1 MQDRLVEYTPRPG
14 RQTLLAP
21 APGVLDFIR
30 LELVS
35 LAAGAQEAFFE
46 AAHESVF
53 VLLNGAVEFR
63 TAAAAWSAT
72 RTNVFEAPAAS
83 LYAPAGCRVEIHAT
97 AASEIAV
104 ATAAATPRGAP
115 RFYGPESVAVREFG
129 RDNWQRAVKTLQG
142 ADGPA
147 QVLIVGE
154 TINPGGNWSSY
165 PPHRHDFDRPPEE
178 IAMEEVYFYRFQ
190 PANGFGFQRIYTADR
205 RQDHTW
211 CVRHNTA
218 LPIYEGFHPVVTAG
232 GYQLYYLWILAGKKK
247 ELVPFTDPEYRWV
260 MEQQKR

>member
-1 MQDRLVEYTPRPG
+1 MQDRLVQYTPRPG

-21 APGVLDFIR
+21 TPGVLDFIQ
-30 LELVS
+30 LEMVS
-35 LAAGAQEAFFE
+35 LAAGAGDVFFE
-46 AAHESVF
+46 PARESVF

-63 TAAAAWSAT
+63 AAGQGWTAQRS
-72 RTNVFEAPAAS
+72 NVFEAQAPS
-83 LYAPAGCRVEIHAT
+83 LFVPAGCRVEMRAG
-97 AASEIAV
+97 AASEIAI
-104 ATAAATPRGAP
+104 ASAAAAPQGEP
-115 RFYGPESVAVREFG
+115 RFFAPETVAVREFG

-165 PPHRHDFDRPPEE
+165 PPHRHDYDRPPDE

-205 RQDHTW
+205 KVDHTW
-211 CVRHNTA
+211 CIRQDTA
-218 LPIYEGFHPVVTAG
+218 LPIYEGFHPVVVAG

-247 ELVPFTDPEYRWV
+247 ELIPFTDPEYRWV
-260 MEQQKR
+260 LDQQKR